1 MLKTIAL
8 TLALLT
14 TVVMALPA
22 CLEFG
27 TACTEEARASVQVT
41 LVDDLGNFPNGVS
54 VTMQQEGG
62 DQLPCSDFGTGGE
75 VVCGYELEGEIT
87 VRASAPGYGPAEE
100 TVVVG
105 RTEDGCH
112 VVTEQVTLVL
122 PAYDGFVNAR

>member
-1 MLKTIAL
+1 VAL
-8 TLALLT
+8 AVAATALL
-14 TVVMALPA
+14 PG
-22 CLEFG
+22 CDFG

-54 VTMQQEGG
+54 VTMQQAGQGEE
-62 DQLPCSDFGTGGE
+62 PCSDFGTDGQ
-75 VVCGYELEGEIT
+75 VVCGYEIEGEIA

-105 RTEDGCH
+105 RTDDGCH

-122 PAYDGFVNAR
+122 PAYDG